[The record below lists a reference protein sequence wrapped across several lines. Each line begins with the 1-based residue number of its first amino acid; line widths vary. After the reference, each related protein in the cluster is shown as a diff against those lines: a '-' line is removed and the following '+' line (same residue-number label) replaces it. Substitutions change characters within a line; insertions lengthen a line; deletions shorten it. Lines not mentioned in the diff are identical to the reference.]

1 MNPICRLF
9 GSFRIDSSIKTIGVH
24 NDRGR
29 PFIHIDQGIVSTIA
43 GLTNQDLLSWVFK
56 LKRSRTLGWM
66 LSLPDPAD
74 SIDLDST
81 SFLCFHEGSNMRQ
94 HLQASACVGTTL
106 IEQGNYGL
114 SNIVMIK
121 PDSVLV
127 YRHRR
132 WVERYF
138 FDGDKMTQRVIEEDV
153 K

>member
-1 MNPICRLF
+1 MTPLCRLF
-9 GSFRIDSSIKTIGVH
+9 GSFRIDSQIKTIGVH
-24 NDRGR
+24 NDRCR

-43 GLTNQDLLSWVFK
+43 GLTNEDLKSWVFK
-56 LKRSRTLGWM
+56 LKRSKTLGWL

-74 SIDLDST
+74 DINPDEV
-81 SFLCFHEGSNMRQ
+81 SFLCFHEASNMRQ
-94 HLQASACVGTTL
+94 HLCASECVGTKL

-114 SNIVMIK
+114 SNIVLMK

-138 FDGDKMTQRVIEEDV
+138 FDGDQMIQRTIEEDV